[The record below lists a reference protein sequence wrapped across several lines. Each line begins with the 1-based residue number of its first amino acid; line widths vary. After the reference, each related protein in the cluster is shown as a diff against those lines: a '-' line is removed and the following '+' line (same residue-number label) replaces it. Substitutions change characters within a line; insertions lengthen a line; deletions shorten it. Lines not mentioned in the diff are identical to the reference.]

1 MTEQNDEH
9 APATIT
15 RVGASRGWVRLS
27 IDGRDATVPG
37 EVIPL
42 GVGRADFVTYLN
54 STRWT
59 DDGSRLP
66 ADLLAQVRVFL
77 LGRDYLV
84 E

>member
-1 MTEQNDEH
+1 M
-9 APATIT
+9 TIT
-15 RVGASRGWVRLS
+15 QVGTSRGGVRLS

-37 EVIPL
+37 EIIPL